1 MSNKNIE
8 QFRAMNVDELGARL
22 EEIKSEYKTL
32 KFDHSVKGIENPLTL
47 RELRRNIARIKTEL
61 RTRELAK

>member
-8 QFRAMNVDELGARL
+8 QFRAMNADELGAKL
-22 EEIKSEYKTL
+22 TEIKSEYRTL
-32 KFDHSVKGIENPLTL
+32 KFDHSVKGIENPLVL